1 MQKRILG
8 KNGLEVSARGLGCMK
23 MLYGYARLMP
33 LALLLLITVLTGL
46 PHSAES
52 DGQVTVWRRGEQ
64 PSVQG
69 SSQNYTGS
77 VRVDEQWQTEAPA
90 RLSGETLTFEPGAH
104 TAWHDNPGGQSIIIT
119 SGRGYFQ
126 EENGPI
132 EIANAGDVV
141 TFPPKV
147 RHWFGAAPGTGMS
160 AMVVATAVNGKSVNW
175 REKVTDTQYATTA
188 SNKQSMHLAI
198 NRSGSLASGKANSK
212 NFTGAAR
219 VDSLF
224 SATKDSDAYGAYV
237 TFEPCARTDWHS
249 HPMGQTLIVTTGRG
263 YVQRQGGPLHEIRQG
278 DIAWTPADVVHWH
291 GAAPETAMTHL
302 ALSERAQGKAVA
314 WGAKV
319 PDSAYGKEYAAVNLN
334 IMPARYQKIALISA
348 FTANGDVDRLK
359 GVLVEALEAGLTV
372 NEVKE
377 VPIHTYAYA
386 GFPRALNGINA
397 FIAVMDEREK
407 QGIKDVIGPESSVV
421 TTDKSKYEYG
431 HDTLA
436 KLRDPSFQPGPAGSL
451 KLPAQRPR
459 YETFAP
465 TIEVFLKEHL
475 FADIFIR
482 DVLDYRSRE
491 IATVG
496 VLFNLPGTN
505 SQFRSHTGLS
515 MAQGFTE
522 AQMKDLFMVMGSY
535 LGRERGDNA
544 LMVLQQTVDAQKK

>member
-1 MQKRILG
+1 MHHSLIK
-8 KNGLEVSARGLGCMK
+8 SMF
-23 MLYGYARLMP
+23 
-33 LALLLLITVLTGL
+33 LALLLLVTALAGL
-46 PHSAES
+46 AHTAQS
-52 DGQVTVWRRGEQ
+52 DGEITVWRRGEQ

-69 SSQNYTGS
+69 SAQNYTGT
-77 VRVDEQWQTEAPA
+77 VRVDEQWQAEAPA
-90 RLSGETLTFEPGAH
+90 SLAGQTLTFAPGAR
-104 TAWHDNPGGQSIIIT
+104 TAWHDSLGGQSIIIT
-119 SGRGYFQ
+119 SGRGLFR

-132 EIANAGDVV
+132 EVANAGDVI

-147 RHWFGAAPGTGMS
+147 THWFGATPDTGMS
-160 AMVVATAVNGKSVNW
+160 AIVVDTTISGKKVNW
-175 REKVTDTQYATTA
+175 REKVTDAQYMGAA
-188 SNKQSMHLAI
+188 SNKQSRHLSI
-198 NRSGSLASGKANSK
+198 NRSGSLASGKANPK

-224 SATKDSDAYGAYV
+224 SATKESNAYGAYV

-263 YVQRQGGPLHEIRQG
+263 YMQRQGGPLHEIRQG
-278 DIAWTPADVVHWH
+278 DIAWTSADVVHWH

-319 PDSAYGKEYAAVNLN
+319 TDEEYGAVNPN
-334 IMPARYQKIALISA
+334 IMPVRYQKIALVSA

-377 VPIHTYAYA
+377 VLIHTYAYA
-386 GFPRALNGINA
+386 GFPRALNGINT

-407 QGIKDVIGPESSVV
+407 QGIKDVVGPEASSV

-431 HDTLA
+431 HDILA

-505 SQFRSHTGLS
+505 AQFRSHTGLA
-515 MAQGFTE
+515 MAQGFSE
-522 AQMKDLFMVMGSY
+522 QQMKDLFTNMGSY
-535 LGRERGDNA
+535 LGRERDDNA
-544 LMVLQQTVDAQKK
+544 VMVLQQVVDAQKK

>member
-1 MQKRILG
+1 MHHNVLKSI
-8 KNGLEVSARGLGCMK
+8 
-23 MLYGYARLMP
+23 P
-33 LALLLLITVLTGL
+33 LALLLLVTMLAGMAYA
-46 PHSAES
+46 AES
-52 DGQVTVWRRGEQ
+52 DGQITVWRRGEQ
-64 PSVQG
+64 PSMQG
-69 SSQNYTGS
+69 SVQHYTGS
-77 VRVDEQWQTEAPA
+77 VRIDAQWQTQSPA
-90 RLSGETLTFEPGAH
+90 RLAGETVSFEPGAR
-104 TAWHDNPGGQSIIIT
+104 TAWHDTPGGQSVMIT

-147 RHWFGAAPGTGMS
+147 RHWFGAAPNIGMS
-160 AMVVATAVNGKSVNW
+160 AMVAITAISSKNLNW
-175 REKVTDTQYATTA
+175 HEKVTDTQYMAAA
-188 SNKQSMHLAI
+188 SGTQSRHIVI
-198 NRSGSLASGKANSK
+198 NRSGSLASGKANPK
-212 NFTGAAR
+212 HFTGEAR

-224 SATKDSDAYGAYV
+224 SATKEADAYGAYV

-263 YVQRQGGPLHEIRQG
+263 FVQRQGGPLHELRQG

-319 PDSAYGKEYAAVNLN
+319 TDKEYGAVNPAT
-334 IMPARYQKIALISA
+334 MPARYEKIALISA
-348 FTANGDVDRLK
+348 FTANGDVERLK
-359 GVLVEALEAGLTV
+359 DVLVEALEAGLTV

-377 VPIHTYAYA
+377 VLVHTYAYA
-386 GFPRALNGINA
+386 GFPRALNGINT
-397 FIAVMDEREK
+397 FVTVMDEREK
-407 QGIKDVIGPESSVV
+407 QGIKDVVGPEASEVK
-421 TTDKSKYEYG
+421 TDKSKYEYG

-475 FADIFIR
+475 FADIFMR

-496 VLFNLPGTN
+496 VLFNLPGAN
-505 SQFRSHTGLS
+505 AQFRSHAGLA

-522 AQMKDLFMVMGSY
+522 QQMKDLFTSMGAY
-535 LGRERGDNA
+535 LGKERSDNA
-544 LMVLQQTVDAQKK
+544 LTVLQQAVDAQKK

>member
-1 MQKRILG
+1 MHYTLSK
-8 KNGLEVSARGLGCMK
+8 S
-23 MLYGYARLMP
+23 MP
-33 LALLLLITVLTGL
+33 LALLLLMAVLAGL
-46 PHSAES
+46 AHAAES
-52 DGQVTVWRRGEQ
+52 DGQITVWRRGEQ
-64 PSVQG
+64 PSIQG
-69 SSQNYTGS
+69 SAQNYTGS
-77 VRVDEQWQTEAPA
+77 VRVDEQWKTEAPA
-90 RLSGETLTFEPGAH
+90 RLAGETLTFEPSAR
-104 TAWHDNPGGQSIIIT
+104 TAWHDNPGGQSVIIT

-132 EIANAGDVV
+132 EIASAGDVV

-147 RHWFGAAPGTGMS
+147 RHWFGAAPNTGMS
-160 AMVVATAVNGKSVNW
+160 AMVVATAIDGKSVNW
-175 REKVTDTQYATTA
+175 REKVTDAQYATA
-188 SNKQSMHLAI
+188 APGNFGGKQSRHLAI
-198 NRSGSLASGKANSK
+198 NRSGSLASGKANPK
-212 NFTGAAR
+212 NFTGEAR

-224 SATKDSDAYGAYV
+224 SATKESDTYGAYV
-237 TFEPCARTDWHS
+237 TFEPCSRTDWHS
-249 HPMGQTLIVTTGRG
+249 HPMGQTLIVTSGRG

-302 ALSERAQGKAVA
+302 ALSERVQGKAVT
-314 WGAKV
+314 WGANV
-319 PDSAYGKEYAAVNLN
+319 TDKEYGAVNPN
-334 IMPARYQKIALISA
+334 IMPVRYQKIALISA
-348 FTANGDVDRLK
+348 FTANGDADRLK

-377 VPIHTYAYA
+377 VLIHTYAYA
-386 GFPRALNGINA
+386 GFPRALNGINT

-407 QGIKDVIGPESSVV
+407 QGIKDVVGPEARTV
-421 TTDKSKYEYG
+421 TTDKNKYEYG

-465 TIEVFLKEHL
+465 TIEVFLKGHL

-496 VLFNLPGTN
+496 VLFNLPGAN
-505 SQFRSHTGLS
+505 AQFRSHTGLA
-515 MAQGFTE
+515 MTQGFSE
-522 AQMKDLFMVMGSY
+522 NQMKDLFTVMGSY

-544 LMVLQQTVDAQKK
+544 LMVLQQAVDAQKK

>member
-1 MQKRILG
+1 MHHSLTR
-8 KNGLEVSARGLGCMK
+8 S
-23 MLYGYARLMP
+23 MP
-33 LALLLLITVLTGL
+33 LALLLLMTVLTAL
-46 PHSAES
+46 AHAAASAPES
-52 DGQVTVWRRGEQ
+52 DGQITVWRRGQQ
-64 PSVQG
+64 PSIQG
-69 SSQNYTGS
+69 STENYIGS
-77 VRVDEQWQTEAPA
+77 VRIDGQWKTEAPA
-90 RLSGETLTFEPGAH
+90 RLVGETLTFEPGAR
-104 TAWHDNPGGQSIIIT
+104 TAWHDSPGGQSIIVT

-132 EIANAGDVV
+132 ETANTGDVV

-160 AMVVATAVNGKSVNW
+160 AMVVATAISGKSVNW
-175 REKVTDTQYATTA
+175 RDNVTDAQYTNIATD
-188 SNKQSMHLAI
+188 NQSKHLRI
-198 NRSGSLASGKANSK
+198 NRSGSLASGKANPK
-212 NFTGAAR
+212 NFTGDAR

-224 SATKDSDAYGAYV
+224 SATKESDAYGAYV

-291 GAAPETAMTHL
+291 GAASETAMTHL

-319 PDSAYGKEYAAVNLN
+319 TDKEYGAVNPN
-334 IMPARYQKIALISA
+334 VMPDRYQKIALISA
-348 FTANGDVDRLK
+348 FTASGDVDRLK

-377 VPIHTYAYA
+377 VLIHTSAYA
-386 GFPRALNGINA
+386 GFPRALNGINT

-407 QGIKDVIGPESSVV
+407 QGIKDVVGPEASSV

-496 VLFNLPGTN
+496 VLFNLPGAN
-505 SQFRSHTGLS
+505 AQFRSHTGLA
-515 MAQGFTE
+515 MTQGFSQQ
-522 AQMKDLFMVMGSY
+522 QMKDLFTVMGSY

-544 LMVLQQTVDAQKK
+544 LMVLQQAMDARKK